1 MFSHEMVICG
11 RPRISPRTAEY
22 RACIARI
29 ISNDTV
35 DLNQDFTELRS
46 RNERAE
52 SKWDLDSRNTQY
64 GIF

>member
-1 MFSHEMVICG
+1 MFSNEMVICG

-22 RACIARI
+22 RAWIARI

-46 RNERAE
+46 HNERAE
-52 SKWDLDSRNTQY
+52 SKWDLDSRNT
-64 GIF
+64 